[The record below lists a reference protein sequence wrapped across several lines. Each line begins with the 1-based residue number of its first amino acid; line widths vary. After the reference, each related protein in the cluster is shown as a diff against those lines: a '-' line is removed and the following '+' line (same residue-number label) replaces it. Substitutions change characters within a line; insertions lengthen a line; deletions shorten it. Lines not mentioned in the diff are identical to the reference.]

1 MEIFILHFPATT
13 ALPTKTMTGVVGSGD
28 MEVLY
33 FPEDSGKLEVNIET
47 SVDGLQ
53 KVWSNIFTRLSEQRN
68 LPAGK
73 LIIHDF
79 GATPGVIKLRVEQ
92 CFYNAAQ
99 SAQLTEAIDD
109 QQSFI
114 ELDARSRVKAL
125 LDHGTYREL
134 LDPYDNVTSQWLEKQ
149 NIVISADDGMVIV
162 KGTIQGKN
170 VVIAA
175 VEGAFQGGSMGE
187 VSGAKMAS
195 ALELAAEDN
204 RNGNPISVVLL
215 LETGG
220 VRLQEANL
228 GLAAIADIHAAIVDM
243 KRYAPVVGITTG
255 TVGCFGGMSIAAALC
270 SSLIVTREARLGLNG
285 PQVIE
290 QEAGIEEYD
299 SRNRPFIWS
308 FTGGEARYRNGL
320 VDSLVTDSVQQI
332 RHELIRHLNNDQNES
347 ARLQQI
353 DDYLNKL
360 KAVDTTKQITPE
372 GVTAVFGLE
381 NR

>member
-1 MEIFILHFPATT
+1 MDE
-13 ALPTKTMTGVVGSGD
+13 
-28 MEVLY
+28 
-33 FPEDSGKLEVNIET
+33 
-47 SVDGLQ
+47 
-53 KVWSNIFTRLSEQRN
+53 
-68 LPAGK
+68 
-73 LIIHDF
+73 
-79 GATPGVIKLRVEQ
+79 
-92 CFYNAAQ
+92 
-99 SAQLTEAIDD
+99 

-114 ELDARSRVKAL
+114 ELNARSRAKAL
-125 LDHGTYREL
+125 LDQGSYREL

-149 NIVISADDGMVIV
+149 NIVISADDGMVIA

-175 VEGAFQGGSMGE
+175 VEGVFQGGSMGE
-187 VSGAKMAS
+187 VSGAKMAA

-204 RNGNPISVVLL
+204 RNGKPTSVVLL

-243 KRYAPVVGITTG
+243 KRYAPVIGITTG

-270 SSLIVTREARLGLNG
+270 TSLIVTKEARLGLNG

-320 VDSLVTDSVQQI
+320 VDALVDDSIQQV
-332 RHELIRHLNNDQNES
+332 RDALTKQLNSGHNDS

-353 DDYLNKL
+353 DYYLNKL
-360 KAVDTTKQITPE
+360 NAVDTTKQITPE

-381 NR
+381 DR